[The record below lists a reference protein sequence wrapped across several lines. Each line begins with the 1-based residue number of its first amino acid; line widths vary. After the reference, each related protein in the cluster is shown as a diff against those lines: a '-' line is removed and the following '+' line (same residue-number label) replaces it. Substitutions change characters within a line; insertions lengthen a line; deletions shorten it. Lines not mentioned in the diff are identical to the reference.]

1 MDVYQDTQVLRDA
14 PDRQARAGIDEAAEA
29 PRKSTTTAP
38 QDRVSSHGSSLMV
51 AALPRSRIGYRS
63 SASTSRAV
71 FAAWAASGEVA
82 SAEPRVISAFRSA
95 HPRPRVHV
103 A

>member
-63 SASTSRAV
+63 SASTSPRSSSRTRV
-71 FAAWAASGEVA
+71 
-82 SAEPRVISAFRSA
+82 SATLTQTGR
-95 HPRPRVHV
+95 
-103 A
+103 